1 MFGKRL
7 KMLREEKEM
16 SQDDLGR
23 VLNVTQQ
30 TVNNYENAKRAPNLE
45 MLCKIADFFEVSKDY
60 LLEQSD
66 DFRFQPKLNILS
78 LFNFKSIEITA
89 KKEQR
94 IKKLLELSED
104 SQVDV
109 EKIIDIFAQKDKA
122 RDEQAAAMGS

>member
-7 KMLREEKEM
+7 KLLREEKEM
-16 SQDDLGR
+16 SQEELGR

-45 MLCKIADFFEVSKDY
+45 MLCKIADFFKVSKDY

-66 DFRFQPKLNILS
+66 KSSYQSKLN
-78 LFNFKSIEITA
+78 NSIEANA
-89 KKEQR
+89 KQQR
-94 IKKLLELSED
+94 LINKLLDLSED

-109 EKIIDIFAQKDKA
+109 EKIIDIFTQKDKA
-122 RDEQAAAMGS
+122 REEQAAATGS

>member
-16 SQDDLGR
+16 SQDELGR

-30 TVNNYENAKRAPNLE
+30 TVNNYENAKRAPNIE
-45 MLCKIADFFEVSKDY
+45 MLCKIADFFKVSKDY

-66 DFRFQPKLNILS
+66 KSSYQSKLN
-78 LFNFKSIEITA
+78 NSIEANA
-89 KKEQR
+89 KQQR
-94 IKKLLELSED
+94 LINKLLDLSED

-109 EKIIDIFAQKDKA
+109 EKIIDIFTQKDKA
-122 RDEQAAAMGS
+122 REEQAAATGS

>member
-78 LFNFKSIEITA
+78 LFNLKSIEITA
-89 KKEQR
+89 KKQQR

-109 EKIIDIFAQKDKA
+109 EKIIDIFTQKDKA
-122 RDEQAAAMGS
+122 RDEQAATGS